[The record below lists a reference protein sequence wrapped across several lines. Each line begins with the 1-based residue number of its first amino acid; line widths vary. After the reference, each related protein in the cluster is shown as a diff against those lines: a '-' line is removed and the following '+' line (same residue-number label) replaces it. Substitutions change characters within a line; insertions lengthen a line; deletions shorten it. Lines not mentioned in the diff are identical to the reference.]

1 MNNWYLLG
9 LTVLLGLGACNNNL
23 NNEQA
28 ALLEGQWL
36 FEDGQINQQQQG
48 IELLKNLKFEFKDQ
62 QISCELLPEM
72 NPAFNATES
81 YILKDGIIEIR
92 EKLQMRLKS
101 IDQDSMMLEFTLSLG
116 GEESSYSLLFKRL

>member
-36 FEDGQINQQQQG
+36 FEDGQINQQQQE
-48 IELLKNLKFEFKDQ
+48 IECYHGCHRNYE
-62 QISCELLPEM
+62 
-72 NPAFNATES
+72 
-81 YILKDGIIEIR
+81 
-92 EKLQMRLKS
+92 
-101 IDQDSMMLEFTLSLG
+101 
-116 GEESSYSLLFKRL
+116 